1 MMRKVVFLLV
11 GLMLASWS
19 LFAQADDI
27 LLGAGDVIRV
37 KVYGSEDL
45 TLETRISEAGVIS
58 YPLVGE
64 VKIGGLSTAQAESK
78 IAGLLKKGGYLVNP
92 QVNILVTVPQSQMV
106 SVLGQVNKPGRYPLD
121 GKRNVADVVALAGGV
136 TPDGGD
142 ALTIVRNDG
151 NNVTKQLVD
160 IYAITHSGDTTSL
173 PEVKGNDVVYVERSL
188 RFYIYGEVQRPGM
201 YKLERGT
208 TVLQALSVGGGL
220 TQRGTER
227 GLTVKRRDP
236 EGNLQE
242 ITVKKDDLLQADD
255 IVYVKESWF

>member
-92 QVNILVTVPQSQMV
+92 QVNIW
-106 SVLGQVNKPGRYPLD
+106 
-121 GKRNVADVVALAGGV
+121 
-136 TPDGGD
+136 
-142 ALTIVRNDG
+142 
-151 NNVTKQLVD
+151 
-160 IYAITHSGDTTSL
+160 SL
-173 PEVKGNDVVYVERSL
+173 C
-188 RFYIYGEVQRPGM
+188 
-201 YKLERGT
+201 
-208 TVLQALSVGGGL
+208 
-220 TQRGTER
+220 
-227 GLTVKRRDP
+227 RRARWSP
-236 EGNLQE
+236 
-242 ITVKKDDLLQADD
+242 
-255 IVYVKESWF
+255 SWDR